1 LTVIEDSH
9 TPDQPIESEGT
20 DSNTDLDDL
29 AINPMESVAQFAAVL
44 CEAQHIAIQLERKE
58 KKRPKT
64 FKETPGPLN
73 TATKRLERPW
83 LPKASVTFPPFFR
96 KEEAQVS
103 KCKGSTEVTAHLEWN
118 QSQAADAKLMGMTG
132 YLHPLRP
139 LNPCRLPLLKDKVRG
154 NA

>member
-1 LTVIEDSH
+1 MILPSIPWNLLHNSLLCCMK
-9 TPDQPIESEGT
+9 
-20 DSNTDLDDL
+20 NTTL
-29 AINPMESVAQFAAVL
+29 PFSWR
-44 CEAQHIAIQLERKE
+44 ERK
-58 KKRPKT
+58 KRDQKHT
-64 FKETPGPLN
+64 METPRPLN

-139 LNPCRLPLLKDKVRG
+139 SNPCRLPLLKDKVR
-154 NA
+154 